1 MIDPKLLR
9 TSTQDVANKLTKK
22 RFTLDVDAYS
32 NLEQSRKKLQ
42 TETEQLQSERNKGA
56 KDIGQSKSRNENTDD
71 LMQKMQHINQQL
83 EERKEQLHS
92 VQQQLQD
99 IEMGIP
105 NIPDACVSSGTD
117 EKDNRFVRSYST
129 APSFDFDVQDHVD
142 LAIEKPDFSS
152 AIQLSGSR
160 FAVLSGGLARLQR
173 ALSQFMIDLH
183 TTEHG
188 YKEYYLPY
196 LVQPKVLEGAG
207 QLPKFAEDQ
216 FHCEKDNLYLIPTAE
231 PALVNLV
238 RESVLDAE
246 TLPLKMVAHTPCF
259 RREAGSYGRDTRG
272 MFRQHQFDKVELVQV
287 THPEQSEQAL
297 EEITN
302 HAETILKKLEL
313 PYQVVDLCGGDLGFS
328 AARTY
333 DIEVWLPGQNSYREI
348 SSCSNCRDFQA
359 RRMQTRFR
367 NTASGNNELVHTLN
381 GSGLAIGR
389 TLIAVMENYQQ
400 ADGSVAIPEVLRPY
414 LPGIDR
420 V

>member
-9 TSTQDVANKLTKK
+9 TQTQDVANQLKK
-22 RFTLDVDAYS
+22 KNFTLDVDAYS
-32 NLEQSRKKLQ
+32 GLEQSRKTLQ
-42 TETEQLQSERNKGA
+42 TESEQLQSERNKGA
-56 KDIGQSKSRNENTDD
+56 KEIGQAKSRNENADD
-71 LMQKMQHINQQL
+71 LMAKMQGINQQL
-83 EERKEQLHS
+83 EERKERLQR

-99 IEMGIP
+99 IELGIP
-105 NIPDACVSSGTD
+105 NIPDASVASGTD
-117 EKDNRFVRSYST
+117 EKDNRFVRNYGT
-129 APSFDFDVQDHVD
+129 APSFDFDVLDHVD
-142 LAIEKPDFSS
+142 LAIDKADFES
-152 AIQLSGSR
+152 AIKLSGSR

-173 ALSQFMIDLH
+173 ALAQFMIDVH

-287 THPEQSEQAL
+287 THPEKSEQAL

-302 HAETILKKLEL
+302 HAETILKKLDL

-328 AARTY
+328 AVRTY

-367 NTASGNNELVHTLN
+367 NASSGDNELVHTLN

-400 ADGSVAIPEVLRPY
+400 ADGSVAVPDVLKPY
-414 LPGIDR
+414 LPGVDR

>member
-1 MIDPKLLR
+1 MIDTKLLR
-9 TSTQDVANKLTKK
+9 TNPQDIANKLAKK
-22 RFTLDVDAYS
+22 HFTLDVDAYS
-32 NLEQSRKKLQ
+32 DLEQSRKKLQ
-42 TETEQLQSERNKGA
+42 TEAEQLQAERNKGA
-56 KDIGQSKSRNENTDD
+56 KEIGQAKSRNEKTDA
-71 LMQKMQHINQQL
+71 LMAKMQVINQQL
-83 EERKEQLHS
+83 EASKEQLQD

-99 IEMGIP
+99 IELGIP
-105 NIPDACVSSGTD
+105 NIPDSCVPNGSD
-117 EKDNRFVRSYST
+117 EKDNRFVRNYG
-129 APSFDFDVQDHVD
+129 AIKSFGFDALDHVD
-142 LAIEKPDFSS
+142 LGIEKADFNS
-152 AIQLSGSR
+152 AIKLSGSR

-173 ALSQFMIDLH
+173 ALAQFMLDVH
-183 TTEHG
+183 TKEHD

-196 LVQPKVLEGAG
+196 LVQSKVLEGAG

-238 RESVLDAE
+238 RESVLEAE

-287 THPEQSEQAL
+287 THPEKSDQAL
-297 EEITN
+297 EEITSN
-302 HAETILKKLEL
+302 AEAILKKLDV

-328 AARTY
+328 AVRTY
-333 DIEVWLPGQNSYREI
+333 DIEVWLPGQKSYREI

-367 NTASGNNELVHTLN
+367 NSESGANELVHTLN

-400 ADGSVAIPEVLRPY
+400 ADGSVAIPDVLKPY
-414 LPGIDR
+414 LPGVDR
-420 V
+420 I